1 MYACIFLY
9 TYNVSS
15 FLSVNLTRFNDLVYG
30 WQNDSIIDQY
40 DEQQLQSSMIND
52 ECPFYPP
59 YWLVVLIALSL
70 VIFLMVLARFMQTI
84 YTWFISPLIFGDMVE
99 WHGGPNSWAIITGAT
114 DGLGLAYAKA
124 MAEKGYCLLLLSRN
138 QQKLDKVKTEIL
150 KQFTSCTDIRTLVVD
165 FTQGHDLYDYIGEQ
179 IRSLPGNVHV
189 LINNVGMAY
198 KYPEY
203 FTRILDGDK
212 FITNIMNCNMVSVVR
227 MTYLV
232 LPLMEKQKSGI
243 VLNISSFSALF
254 PSPLLTLYS
263 ATKIFM
269 DYFSRGL
276 YWEYRHR
283 GIIIQSVVP
292 YYVTTNMIRNPGV
305 SFMIPNPDTFVRSA
319 LKTVGHEIRTYGFI
333 SHRILAFVR
342 EWNRFFIGF
351 NFSTRL
357 AIRTLSKARKRC
369 YQRKGLD
376 HHV

>member
-1 MYACIFLY
+1 MANDSINN
-9 TYNVSS
+9 NVSS

-203 FTRILDGDK
+203 FTKIPNSDQ
-212 FITNIMNCNMVSVVR
+212 FITNILNCNILSVTR
-227 MTYLV
+227 MTHII
-232 LPLMEKQKSGI
+232 LPIMEARRSGI
-243 VLNISSFSALF
+243 IINVASYSALF
-254 PSPLLTLYS
+254 PTPFLAIYS
-263 ATKIFM
+263 ASKIYM
-269 DYFSRGL
+269 DYFSRAL
-276 YWEYRHR
+276 HSEYSDR
-283 GIIIQSVVP
+283 GIVVQSVLP
-292 YYVTTNMIRNPGV
+292 YYVSTNMIRNPTI
-305 SFMIPNPDTFVRSA
+305 SFMIPSPDQFVHSA
-319 LKTVGHEIRTYGFI
+319 LKTVGVETRTYGYFA
-333 SHRILAFVR
+333 HNVLAF
-342 EWNRFFIGF
+342 FQSFIVKFIIGNNLNTKIAYF
-351 NFSTRL
+351 RMKRL
-357 AIRTLSKARKRC
+357 RKGC
-369 YQRKGLD
+369 YKRKGLS
-376 HHV
+376 HYV